1 MERNRSVVLQWRHM
15 AKGRSASRR
24 APAGAATLQPDVSLA
39 IGRAAMRELARSGY
53 RGMSME
59 AVARRARVGKAAL
72 YRRWPAKR
80 AMVAALLA
88 EWGDE
93 AAAIADT
100 GSLAGD
106 LERFLGSTLDWFAD
120 PQTSRI
126 LPDLVAEAQRDAAL
140 RAALAGLERRRRAA
154 GETVLRRAIARGELA
169 PDADVDLLLELMAAP
184 LFWRAIV
191 VRGEDTR
198 RYRRTLAAALLR
210 AFNARPPA
218 TAGS

>member
-1 MERNRSVVLQWRHM
+1 M
-15 AKGRSASRR
+15 
-24 APAGAATLQPDVSLA
+24 LQPDVSLA

-80 AMVAALLA
+80 AMVTALLA
-88 EWGDE
+88 EWGTE
-93 AAAIADT
+93 TAVAADT

-106 LERFLGSTLDWFAD
+106 LERFLGSTLDWLAD

-140 RAALAGLERRRRAA
+140 RDALAGCLERRRRAE
-154 GETVLRRAIARGELA
+154 GETILRRAIARGELA
-169 PDADVDLLLELMAAP
+169 PDVDADLLLELMAAP
-184 LFWRAIV
+184 LFWRTIV
-191 VRGEDTR
+191 VRGADTR